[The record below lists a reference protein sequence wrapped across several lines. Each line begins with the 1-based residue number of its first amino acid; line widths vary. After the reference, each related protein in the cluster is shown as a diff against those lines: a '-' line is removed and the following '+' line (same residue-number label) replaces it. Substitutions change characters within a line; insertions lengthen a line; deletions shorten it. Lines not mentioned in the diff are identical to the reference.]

1 MKSLNSSDEHSTL
14 DTEAHHNMER
24 RGQGEQHPSPF
35 AFPSEDEPV
44 TMISKSIPPSLVN
57 MTSLRSRNS
66 EEGISIFFYLFIIRL
81 LLAKARCLTMCNV
94 LLCIER

>member
-1 MKSLNSSDEHSTL
+1 
-14 DTEAHHNMER
+14 MER

-66 EEGISIFFYLFIIRL
+66 EEGISIFFYLFIIRCYFNDL
-81 LLAKARCLTMCNV
+81 LKPGVYKPCAMFFCVFNV
-94 LLCIER
+94 K